1 MKLHPNQND
10 KQKTK
15 LIDWAISINIDYDF
29 GSRKSSFQPS
39 SYFDRCRRV
48 MERARNRSLER
59 APLVGGVHRWCWCW
73 WPEGQGGALGQPA
86 GGNCRKRSRGRDVQ
100 GRQALAG
107 AHWLLAARAKGCWLL
122 LPPPWSLM
130 HPRLPAPPSHL
141 SCRGRKRAQ

>member
-59 APLVGGVHRWCWCW
+59 APWSVGYIGGAGVGG
-73 WPEGQGGALGQPA
+73 Q
-86 GGNCRKRSRGRDVQ
+86 
-100 GRQALAG
+100 
-107 AHWLLAARAKGCWLL
+107 RAKVAPWGSLQEETAGRGAEDVMCRGGRPWQGHIGCWLQEQRGAGSSC
-122 LPPPWSLM
+122 LP
-130 HPRLPAPPSHL
+130 H
-141 SCRGRKRAQ
+141 GV